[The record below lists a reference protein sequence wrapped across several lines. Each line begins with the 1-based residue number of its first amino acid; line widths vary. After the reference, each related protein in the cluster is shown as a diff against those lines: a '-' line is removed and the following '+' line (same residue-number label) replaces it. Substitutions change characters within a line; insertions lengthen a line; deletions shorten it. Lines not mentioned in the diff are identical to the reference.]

1 MLDIRLFRNNPD
13 RIREGLAAKNA
24 DPAVVDRILEYDK
37 ERRAVLAQAEQLKQQ
52 RNEKSKQIGAL
63 MKARQD
69 AAAMQAEVRRIG
81 DEIKTIDDNV
91 KAIEAAIQDT
101 LLRCPNLPCDEAPRG
116 KDAADNVVRRVW
128 GEQKTFD
135 FEPLPHWDLGE
146 RLGILDLARG
156 AKVSG
161 SGFYVLRGSG
171 ARLER
176 VLIQWMLDTHV
187 AENGYTEILPPFL
200 VKPESMV
207 GTGQL
212 PKFEEEMYGTDKGDG
227 LFLIPTAEVPVT
239 NLHRDEILGPTEI
252 PRRYVAYTPCFRRE
266 AGSHGKE
273 VRGITRVHQFNKV
286 EMVHYALPE
295 KSYEHLEELVH
306 HAETFLQRLGI
317 TYRVL
322 ELCTGDMSFGA
333 ARCYDLEVWAPG
345 MKQWLEVSSCS
356 NFEDYQARRANIRFR
371 RGQEE
376 KPEFVHTLNGS
387 GLALPRCLIALLETH
402 QQADG
407 SILLPEVLRDRFGA
421 ERIVPA

>member
-1 MLDIRLFRNNPD
+1 
-13 RIREGLAAKNA
+13 
-24 DPAVVDRILEYDK
+24 
-37 ERRAVLAQAEQLKQQ
+37 
-52 RNEKSKQIGAL
+52 
-63 MKARQD
+63 
-69 AAAMQAEVRRIG
+69 
-81 DEIKTIDDNV
+81 
-91 KAIEAAIQDT
+91 
-101 LLRCPNLPCDEAPRG
+101 
-116 KDAADNVVRRVW
+116 
-128 GEQKTFD
+128 
-135 FEPLPHWDLGE
+135 
-146 RLGILDLARG
+146 
-156 AKVSG
+156 
-161 SGFYVLRGSG
+161 
-171 ARLER
+171 
-176 VLIQWMLDTHV
+176 
-187 AENGYTEILPPFL
+187 
-200 VKPESMV
+200 
-207 GTGQL
+207 
-212 PKFEEEMYGTDKGDG
+212 
-227 LFLIPTAEVPVT
+227 
-239 NLHRDEILGPTEI
+239 
-252 PRRYVAYTPCFRRE
+252 
-266 AGSHGKE
+266 
-273 VRGITRVHQFNKV
+273 VHQFNKV

-295 KSYEHLEELVH
+295 KSYEHLEELVR